1 MHLYYYL
8 LALVGLAI
16 YVVNQRSVFLKQC
29 WLLLVEECKVDDVL
43 LSLKKAIE
51 EVEQQRFRQ
60 LLSEDSLETDIG
72 ERINVFLNLEEADSF
87 PYPPTSF
94 IIVSHSASEG
104 TCQPAGHTLATKF
117 SSSSAKPS
125 PFFCK
130 E

>member
-1 MHLYYYL
+1 MAATCCHSASSSLQGIVGASSTLLLLRSSVLHLYYDL

-16 YVVNQRSVFLKQC
+16 DVVNQRPVFLKQC

-72 ERINVFLNLEEADSF
+72 ERINVFCHISLF
-87 PYPPTSF
+87 
-94 IIVSHSASEG
+94 
-104 TCQPAGHTLATKF
+104 
-117 SSSSAKPS
+117 
-125 PFFCK
+125 
-130 E
+130 